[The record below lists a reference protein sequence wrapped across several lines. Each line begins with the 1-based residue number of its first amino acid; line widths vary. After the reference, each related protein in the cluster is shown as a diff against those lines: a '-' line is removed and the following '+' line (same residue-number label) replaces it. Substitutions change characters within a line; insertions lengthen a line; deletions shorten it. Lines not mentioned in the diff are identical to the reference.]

1 MKIIIEL
8 YCDVLRARGL
18 NITRAVKYRLSFNMA
33 EWCNSNTTF
42 REIVENGA
50 IPFPAPI
57 LCSVL
62 SDRVFVISNEKF
74 KMEVFQMNES
84 KANENLNNKE
94 IASVVVDVATGA
106 ITNMCEKPTPLGVG
120 WIAQKIKIMCM

>member
-1 MKIIIEL
+1 MRL

-18 NITRAVKYRLSFNMA
+18 NIARAVKYRLSFNVA

-42 REIVENGA
+42 QDIVENGA

-62 SDRVFVISNEKF
+62 SDRAFVISNEKL
-74 KMEVFQMNES
+74 KWMYYEDYLES
-84 KANENLNNKE
+84 
-94 IASVVVDVATGA
+94 IAS
-106 ITNMCEKPTPLGVG
+106 
-120 WIAQKIKIMCM
+120 